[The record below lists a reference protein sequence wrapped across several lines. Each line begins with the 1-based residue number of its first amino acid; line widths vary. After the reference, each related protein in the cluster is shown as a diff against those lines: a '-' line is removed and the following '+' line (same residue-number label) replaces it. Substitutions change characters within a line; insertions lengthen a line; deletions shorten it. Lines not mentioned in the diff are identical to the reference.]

1 MIMQGICK
9 QYIRSY
15 IILALM
21 LKLKS
26 SQQHER
32 SMALLFVMAVVEN
45 FSRVYVKFRCE
56 FTRSSISECAVCVKG
71 NTTIEHTV

>member
-1 MIMQGICK
+1 MQGICK
-9 QYIRSY
+9 QYTHSY

-45 FSRVYVKFRCE
+45 FLKSLRN
-56 FTRSSISECAVCVKG
+56 I
-71 NTTIEHTV
+71 